1 MIYVSVADNEMI
13 CQDFVTNFI
22 STKILILYD
31 ILGKREDYDVISW
44 GLPQGTS
51 KSLRLSSD
59 FSVYIYHELVLKV
72 KFVSKVC
79 KYINP
84 KRNDLHFN

>member
-13 CQDFVTNFI
+13 CQNFVTNFI

-31 ILGKREDYDVISW
+31 ILGKQKDYDVISW

-59 FSVYIYHELVLKV
+59 FSVYISRGW
-72 KFVSKVC
+72 F
-79 KYINP
+79 
-84 KRNDLHFN
+84 

>member
-1 MIYVSVADNEMI
+1 M
-13 CQDFVTNFI
+13 TNFI
-22 STKILILYD
+22 STKPLILFD
-31 ILGKREDYDVISW
+31 ILGKQEDYDVISW
-44 GLPQGTS
+44 GL
-51 KSLRLSSD
+51 SLND
-59 FSVYIYHELVLKV
+59 HQVIFQHIYHELVLKG

>member
-1 MIYVSVADNEMI
+1 MQTPASFDHVEYLMIYVSVADNEMI

-51 KSLRLSSD
+51 KSVRLSSD
-59 FSVYIYHELVLKV
+59 FSVYISRGW
-72 KFVSKVC
+72 F
-79 KYINP
+79 
-84 KRNDLHFN
+84 